1 MESNRNDDANETI
14 ILDTRGSSSYA
25 QLVVPNNS
33 LILMPTS
40 EIKQMLKDR
49 GVDYL
54 NLTKKIILSCG
65 SGVSVCHGYLALKQL
80 GREMSEENVRI
91 YDGSW
96 TEWREYPELPK
107 VTSYLVVVN
116 MYTNYF

>member
-1 MESNRNDDANETI
+1 MQKVI
-14 ILDTRGSSSYA
+14 CH
-25 QLVVPNNS
+25 PNNS
-33 LILMPTS
+33 LILKPAS
-40 EIKQMLKDR
+40 EIEQMLDDR

-54 NLTKKIILSCG
+54 NPNKKIILSCG

-80 GREMSEENVRI
+80 GREMSEENTRI

-107 VTSYLVVVN
+107 VTS
-116 MYTNYF
+116 